1 MAANEAVHRTILVF
15 DIEQSNHPMRTN
27 RDRVVIH
34 EAMYAA
40 VRTALKRVKY
50 YHEDRGDGVLVLVPP
65 EVPKGRLVSNL
76 LARLEAALGMHNAAM
91 ERQNASRAA
100 ATQVRLRVAV
110 HAGEVTFDG
119 HGVVGAA
126 VDYTFRL
133 ADAPPFKSALAT
145 STGACALIT
154 SRWFF
159 DEVVHQNP
167 DARPEL
173 FRRIETQ
180 VKSTRISAYI
190 RVPGEIPLHEQLPED
205 QFPEV
210 KILAQ
215 LSGPPELGATRWL
228 PPPQPTGRGPR
239 WI

>member
-1 MAANEAVHRTILVF
+1 MDAYEAVHRTILVF

-40 VRTALKRVKY
+40 VRTALRRLNY

-65 EVPKGRLVSNL
+65 EVPKARLVSNL
-76 LARLEAALGMHNAAM
+76 LARLEAALARHNAAM
-91 ERQNASRAA
+91 ARQNGLRAA
-100 ATQVRLRVAV
+100 ATQIRLRVAV

-133 ADAPPFKSALAT
+133 AEAPPLKSALAT
-145 STGACALIT
+145 STGECALIT
-154 SRWFF
+154 SQWFF
-159 DEVVHQNP
+159 DEVVHQCP
-167 DARPEL
+167 EAHPEL

-180 VKSTRISAYI
+180 VKATPISAYI
-190 RVPGEIPLHEQLPED
+190 RVPGEIRLDEQWPEA
-205 QFPEV
+205 ES
-210 KILAQ
+210 LAQ
-215 LSGPPELGATRWL
+215 LSGLRELGATQLL
-228 PPPQPTGRGPR
+228 PPSPPLGRGPR

>member
-1 MAANEAVHRTILVF
+1 LVF

-133 ADAPPFKSALAT
+133 ADAAPFKSALAT
-145 STGACALIT
+145 STGVCALIT

-159 DEVVHQNP
+159 DEVVHHNP

-190 RVPGEIPLHEQLPED
+190 RIPGEIPLNEQLPEE